1 MAPKNKHT
9 KKSKKIKVSLPGH
22 LTLTQCLGG
31 KLLKMQILGPSSPEI
46 FKVSEVAEQPAL
58 KTTYTGSG
66 REVRVQLGEI
76 VQQADDRALS
86 TPWERGARSAGGPG
100 PSADR
105 GSQGPGGCVFTSP
118 QVMPRTHTLR
128 THALL
133 ERKWTGWG
141 RSILGSSL
149 P

>member
-1 MAPKNKHT
+1 
-9 KKSKKIKVSLPGH
+9 
-22 LTLTQCLGG
+22 
-31 KLLKMQILGPSSPEI
+31 MQILGPSTPEI

-58 KTTYTGSG
+58 KTTHTGSG

-76 VQQADDRALS
+76 VQRADDRALS
-86 TPWERGARSAGGPG
+86 TPWERGARNAGGPG

-128 THALL
+128 TQLSWKENGLGGGAASWALVCPDAKPIL
-133 ERKWTGWG
+133 RSPPSRKAISKQGIQWL
-141 RSILGSSL
+141 LGEQQEQ
-149 P
+149 